1 MPRSVFEAI
10 EQGEW
15 NFDPEIELE
24 QDAEATKALPGTRE
38 KLAVLA
44 ERLRQGLPLWHPSD
58 RRTFNDQEEG

>member
-24 QDAEATKALPGTRE
+24 RDAEATKALPGTRE

>member
-38 KLAVLA
+38 KLDVLA

-58 RRTFNDQEEG
+58 RRTFNDQEDG